1 MEGFTVVSPIALC
14 TSITGL
20 SLPDEV
26 ADYLRSQELEYY
38 WSIVGVASEQELVDT
53 LTAISPPPP
62 PITLTNEYDGVNVSQ
77 NVGCFTAGAGV
88 VNVGA
93 YAYIPC
99 TFMCIR
105 TYCYLTCIYLQFLL
119 L

>member
-1 MEGFTVVSPIALC
+1 MSFIQNVIHGSSTVVCSIALC

-26 ADYLRSQELEYY
+26 ADYLRSQELESY

-53 LTAISPPPP
+53 LTRISPPPP

-77 NVGCFTAGAGV
+77 NVGCFIAGAGM
-88 VNVGA
+88 GA
-93 YAYIPC
+93 HAYIHC
-99 TFMCIR
+99 TFM
-105 TYCYLTCIYLQFLL
+105 YVHVHV
-119 L
+119 